1 MRKYGLAVGVSAV
14 VQLFNLGVGSAS
26 ATTLPFYLTLAGPAG
41 GPTVTPPTGST
52 LYQLWV
58 DPSAIAGTTY
68 GVDADIL
75 ARGSLTMS
83 GFVDDPANYTVHNL
97 CLGPAP
103 CGVLLPQ
110 ELRLITGDPINGDS
124 VAFEIGTVTITN
136 SGSGPGDVTLFTGDY
151 VDTTFNLQ
159 AASAPQILA
168 SVPEPGTLALLG
180 FGMGGLAVLTRRS
193 RG

>member
-1 MRKYGLAVGVSAV
+1 
-14 VQLFNLGVGSAS
+14 
-26 ATTLPFYLTLAGPAG
+26 
-41 GPTVTPPTGST
+41 
-52 LYQLWV
+52 
-58 DPSAIAGTTY
+58 
-68 GVDADIL
+68 
-75 ARGSLTMS
+75 MS

-124 VAFEIGTVTITN
+124 VPFEIGTVTITN

-168 SVPEPGTLALLG
+168 SVPEPGTLVLLG